1 MNIVVLA
8 GGLSPERDV
17 SLSSGCMIANALIE
31 NGHRAALV
39 DLYQNLPRQEYYGD
53 YFYDKASGRQF
64 SYSIPDTPPDLARIK
79 QQSCN
84 GDALIGEHIIDI
96 CRYADI
102 VFLALHGGCGENG
115 QLQALLDMYGIP
127 YTGSSYTGCA
137 LAMNKELTKELLL
150 ARKISTPAYSVC
162 CGSNYDT
169 FRQNVL
175 EIGFP
180 CVIKPL
186 SCGSSVG
193 ITILTDQEA
202 LHSAFELALSYED
215 SILIERYIKGR
226 EFSVGILG
234 QTALPPIE
242 ILPSVG
248 FYSYE
253 NKYQAGLTQEICPAR
268 LPEETTMLLKELALR
283 VHRCLHLKAYSRIDF
298 LLDDTGKPWCL
309 EANTLPGMT
318 PASLLPQEASA
329 AGISYQ
335 KLVQKILELSL
346 NEKNIC

>member
-31 NGHRAALV
+31 NGHRTALI

-53 YFYDKASGRQF
+53 YFYDQTSGKQF
-64 SYSIPDTPPDLARIK
+64 SYSIPDTPPDLTRIK
-79 QQSCN
+79 QLSSN

-102 VFLALHGGCGENG
+102 VFPALHGGCGESG

-137 LAMNKELTKELLL
+137 LAINKELTKELLL
-150 ARKISTPAYSVC
+150 THKIPTPAYSVC
-162 CGSNYDT
+162 HSRNYEE
-169 FRQNVL
+169 FAKSVL
-175 EIGFP
+175 AIGFP

-193 ITILTDQEA
+193 VTILTDTKF
-202 LHSAFELALSYED
+202 LHDAFDLALSYED

-242 ILPSVG
+242 ILPSTG

-253 NKYQAGLTQEICPAR
+253 NKYQAGLTQEICPAA
-268 LPEETTMLLKELALR
+268 LPDETTALITELALQ

-298 LLDDTGKPWCL
+298 LLDDAGRPWCL

-318 PASLLPQEASA
+318 PASLLPQEAAA
-329 AGISYQ
+329 AGISYRQ
-335 KLVQKILELSL
+335 LVEKILDLSL
-346 NEKNIC
+346 NETTIS